1 MDLQGL
7 AEAANNKKAVTEEK
21 TVDGNEIYAS
31 LVFIQNAIQT
41 LKIQQNEESK
51 NYEDNNQKLNLKI
64 NNYFA
69 DLQKSISAVPVQTQ
83 TLTVNEVKEII
94 KGVQALEKSTLSVCN
109 ELKTARNEVQESI
122 MALKFIILITPIT
135 LVLLLICYHWFFY

>member
-7 AEAANNKKAVTEEK
+7 VEAANNKKAVTEEK
-21 TVDGNEIYAS
+21 SINGNEIYAS

-41 LKIQQNEESK
+41 LKTQQNKMSE
-51 NYEDNNQKLNLKI
+51 NNEDNNQKLNLKI
-64 NNYFA
+64 NNCFA

-109 ELKTARNEVQESI
+109 ELKTARNEVQEAI
-122 MALKFIILITPIT
+122 MAFKFIILITPVT

>member
-7 AEAANNKKAVTEEK
+7 AEAANNKKAAIEEK
-21 TVDGNEIYAS
+21 IVNGNEIYAS

-64 NNYFA
+64 NNCFA

-83 TLTVNEVKEII
+83 NLTVNEVKEII

>member
-7 AEAANNKKAVTEEK
+7 VEAANNKRAASEEK
-21 TVDGNEIYAS
+21 SVDGNEIYAS
-31 LVFIQNAIQT
+31 LIFIQNAIQNLKT
-41 LKIQQNEESK
+41 LQNEQIK
-51 NYEDNNQKLNLKI
+51 NCENMNQKLNLKI
-64 NNYFA
+64 TNSFA

-94 KGVQALEKSTLSVCN
+94 KGVQVLEKSTLSVCN
-109 ELKTARNEVQESI
+109 ELKTARNEVQEAI
-122 MALKFIILITPIT
+122 MALKFIILITPVT